1 MPGMM
6 ENMPGWGVWGAGIM
20 LLMSIFWIAIL
31 VLIIVAIVY
40 LIRYLQDKGR
50 EGRTL
55 QETPLDILKKRY
67 ARGEIERKE
76 FEEKKRDLV

>member
-6 ENMPGWGVWGAGIM
+6 ENMPGWGVWGAGI
-20 LLMSIFWIAIL
+20 WIAIL

-50 EGRTL
+50 EGRT
-55 QETPLDILKKRY
+55 QEETPLDILKKRY
-67 ARGEIERKE
+67 ARGEIDRKE